1 MIPFQVQ
8 IPDDK
13 VDKHLELHLRSEL
26 PGILHWAIEGCRMW
40 QREGLE
46 KPPVMQD
53 ALKEYRGE
61 MDVVSAFLSACC
73 TMGEGREKASD
84 LYQAYNKWASEN
96 NEYVMSSRKFG
107 LEMTKK
113 LEKSKINGIFY
124 YHNIE
129 LQYGKSYQITIGEH
143 RE

>member
-40 QREGLE
+40 QKEGLE

-61 MDVVSAFLSACC
+61 IIQPHPFIRLNACHKTCAFQPGNITARAVPGIVVSYPYDIMRVYRPHGLPALENLS
-73 TMGEGREKASD
+73 GGD
-84 LYQAYNKWASEN
+84 
-96 NEYVMSSRKFG
+96 F
-107 LEMTKK
+107 
-113 LEKSKINGIFY
+113 
-124 YHNIE
+124 
-129 LQYGKSYQITIGEH
+129 
-143 RE
+143 